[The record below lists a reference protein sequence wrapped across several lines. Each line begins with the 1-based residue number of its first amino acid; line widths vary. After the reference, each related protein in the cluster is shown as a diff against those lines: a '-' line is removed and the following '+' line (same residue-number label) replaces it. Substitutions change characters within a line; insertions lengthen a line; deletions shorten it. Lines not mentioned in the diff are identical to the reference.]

1 VDATTGHHDHRVGS
15 SHCQNPLDGEDPLSR
30 HAIPD
35 AVLTDHRFSVPLDY
49 DDPEGER
56 IEVFAREAVA
66 PARPDAKLPWLV
78 FFQGGPGSG
87 APRPFIDSDWIRRA
101 LEDYRVLL
109 LDQRGTGLST
119 PVLAQTLERR
129 GSPEQQAEYLTHF
142 RADAIARDAELIRRE
157 LAGDEPWSALGQSY
171 GGFVIG
177 TYVSLAPDGLREA
190 FVTGGLPPLE
200 GGPDP
205 VYRATYARVIRRN
218 RRYYER
224 YPEDVER
231 VREIVRFLAASDV
244 RLPDGERLSGRR
256 FLQRGG
262 VFGMSDGF
270 ERVHY
275 LLEKA
280 FVGGGLGYP
289 FLRELHYALSF
300 EAHPIYAVLHEAIY
314 CQGEAS
320 RWSAERVRAEFP
332 EFEGDDPLLFTGE
345 MIYPWMFDE
354 YRLLRPLKETA
365 ELLAEKDDW
374 PPLYD
379 LDVLRR
385 NEVPVVAAVYDD
397 DMYVERAF
405 SLETA
410 ETMGARVWLTNEYD
424 HNALRADGG
433 RLLDRLFRMRRG
445 EL

>member
-1 VDATTGHHDHRVGS
+1 VTSGS
-15 SHCQNPLDGEDPLSR
+15 SAVGAVGVAR
-30 HAIPD
+30 GVARIPG
-35 AVLTDHRFSVPLDY
+35 AVLTDRRFEVPLDHSE
-49 DDPEGER
+49 PGGEQ
-56 IEVFAREAVA
+56 ICVFAREVVA
-66 PARPDAKLPWLV
+66 PGKEDADLPWLV
-78 FFQGGPGSG
+78 FFQGGPGSA
-87 APRPFIDSDWIRRA
+87 APRPFIESGWVRRA

-119 PVLAQTLERR
+119 PVLEQTLARQ
-129 GSPEQQAEYLTHF
+129 GSPEAQARYLAHF
-142 RADAIARDAELIRRE
+142 RADAIVRDAELVRRE
-157 LAGDEPWSALGQSY
+157 LAGDEPWGALGQSY
-171 GGFVIG
+171 GGFVIAS
-177 TYVSLAPDGLREA
+177 YLSLAPDGLSEA
-190 FVTGGLPPLE
+190 FVTGGLPPLH
-200 GGPDP
+200 GGPDR
-205 VYRATYARVIRRN
+205 VYRATFRRLIARN

-224 YPEDVER
+224 YPDDADR
-231 VREIVRFLAASDV
+231 VRELVRFLDANDV
-244 RLPDGERLSGRR
+244 RLPSGDRLSGRR
-256 FLQRGG
+256 FLQRGS

-275 LLEKA
+275 LVERA
-280 FVGGGLGYP
+280 FVDGEPAYP
-289 FLRELHYALSF
+289 FLRDVDYFLSY

-320 RWSAERVRAEFP
+320 RWSAERVRAELP
-332 EFEGDDPLLFTGE
+332 EVDAADPPLFTGE

-354 YRLLRPLKETA
+354 YRLLRPLKQAA
-365 ELLAEKDDW
+365 ELLAAKDDW

-379 LDVLRR
+379 LDVLSR

-410 ETMGARVWLTNEYD
+410 ETIGARLWVTSEYD
-424 HNALRADGG
+424 HDALRRDGP

>member
-1 VDATTGHHDHRVGS
+1 
-15 SHCQNPLDGEDPLSR
+15 
-30 HAIPD
+30 
-35 AVLTDHRFSVPLDY
+35 VLTDHRVSVPLDH
-49 DDPEGER
+49 DEPGGEQ
-56 IEVFAREAVA
+56 IEVFAREVVA
-66 PARPDAKLPWLV
+66 PGKDGARLPWLV
-78 FFQGGPGSG
+78 FFQGGPGWG
-87 APRPFIDSDWIRRA
+87 APRPFLESDWIRRA
-101 LEDYRVLL
+101 LEDYRVVL

-119 PVLAQTLERR
+119 TVLPQTLVRR
-129 GSPEQQAEYLTHF
+129 GSPEEQAAYLSRF
-142 RADAIARDAELIRRE
+142 RADSIVRDAELVRRQ
-157 LAGDEPWSALGQSY
+157 LTGGEPWSALGQSY

-177 TYVSLAPDGLREA
+177 TYLSLAPEGLREA

-200 GGPDP
+200 GGPDR
-205 VYRATYARVIRRN
+205 VYRATYPRVIRRN
-218 RRYYER
+218 RRYHER

-231 VREIVRFLAASDV
+231 VREIVRALGASDV
-244 RLPDGERLSGRR
+244 RLPDGARLSARR

-275 LLEKA
+275 LVEQA
-280 FVGGGLGYP
+280 FVGGELGYP
-289 FLRELHYALSF
+289 FLRELAYALSF

-320 RWSAERVRAEFP
+320 RWSAERIRAEVR
-332 EFEGDDPLLFTGE
+332 EFDADDPPLFTGE
-345 MIYPWMFDE
+345 MIYAWMFDE
-354 YRLLRPLKETA
+354 YRLLQPLKEAA

-374 PPLYD
+374 PSLYD

-385 NEVPVVAAVYDD
+385 NQVPVVAAVYDD

-410 ETMGARVWLTNEYD
+410 ETIGARVWLTNEYD
-424 HNALRADGG
+424 HNALRADGR
-433 RLLDRLFRMRRG
+433 RLLDRLFRIRRG